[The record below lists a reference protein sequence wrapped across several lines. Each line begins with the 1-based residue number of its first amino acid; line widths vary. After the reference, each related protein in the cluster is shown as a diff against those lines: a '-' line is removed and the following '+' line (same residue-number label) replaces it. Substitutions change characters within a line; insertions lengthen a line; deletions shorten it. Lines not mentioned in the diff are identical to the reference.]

1 MLKPYS
7 DNIIF
12 FDTEFTNLDPQKGE
26 ILSIGMVK
34 MSGEELYLEIE
45 NDGETSDWVKEN
57 ILPMLNSQKVSKEE
71 AVKKITEFAGDNNPH
86 LVSYVIEFDAPF
98 FYKLM
103 GVGSEKG
110 NKDLPFH
117 WIILDFASFL
127 FATGMSPVA
136 FSSKEKESLVKEL
149 GIDISNY
156 KEHHALEDAKL
167 LREVYLK
174 LVSQ

>member
-1 MLKPYS
+1 MIKPYS

-12 FDTEFTNLDPQKGE
+12 FDTEFTDLNPQKGE
-26 ILSIGMVK
+26 ILSVGMVK
-34 MSGEELYLEIE
+34 MNGEELYLEIE
-45 NDGETSDWVKEN
+45 SSGETSDWVKEN
-57 ILPMLNSQKVSKEE
+57 ILPMLKEQKVSKEE
-71 AVKKITEFAGDNNPH
+71 AAKKIIEFAGADKPH
-86 LVSYVIEFDAPF
+86 LISYVIEFDAPF

-103 GVGSEKG
+103 GVGGDKG

-167 LREVYLK
+167 LREVYLR
-174 LVSQ
+174 LVDK